1 MHRVITFIL
10 TTINFPTIF
19 STYLQWSRKYTDSER
34 HGTEVPST
42 PSGRGEILRS
52 AEALHHGQ
60 VHFGAGP
67 PGAGP
72 PLTHL

>member
-1 MHRVITFIL
+1 M
-10 TTINFPTIF
+10 
-19 STYLQWSRKYTDSER
+19 SSER

-42 PSGRGEILRS
+42 PSGRGEIPRS

-67 PGAGP
+67 PEAGR
-72 PLTHL
+72 PLTHPFRGAESVCCLEVYITMVNGV